1 MLLIAINDWLH
12 IFKFSDNLRVN
23 IYLFICVF
31 LFPGVTFLLFSVWT
45 SFACRLWKWKS
56 IVTNNEQYLV
66 YRARD
71 NYPKR
76 CTLCPLSYIKCSGV
90 AFRCTLRG
98 MCCSVQCWIQY
109 GGRMVW
115 LEIWEMILRN
125 ITDQKSCTSCILYGS
140 DYIWNV
146 IYNLV

>member
-90 AFRCTLRG
+90 AFRCTLFLTESG
-98 MCCSVQCWIQY
+98 ASVFGVAGWNQY
-109 GGRMVW
+109 GWWMLW
-115 LEIWEMILRN
+115 LETWQMISSYKP
-125 ITDQKSCTSCILYGS
+125 D
-140 DYIWNV
+140 
-146 IYNLV
+146 